1 MKKKNTIPLIVD
13 DVKTHESFEMTRLIY
28 FSIGAVDF
36 LSDLLIEY
44 DNQEFPV
51 TVVDFHGIITGTLDN
66 AEFETKES
74 IETLFDRIEDTD
86 GLFVDTNDIWLPN
99 EMFAQPGKRSDLIR
113 VSTHLF
119 KLALT
124 YRSDKLS
131 YSDFI
136 ASTSDLVSDIYESP
150 VEDNAFK
157 EWFKA
162 QIEFAIDTYNKSP
175 EKIRLKYLES

>member
-1 MKKKNTIPLIVD
+1 MDSLPVRNNHLNTWNITMKKKITIPLIVD
-13 DVKTHESFEMTRLIY
+13 DVKTHESFEMTRFIY

-86 GLFVDTNDIWLPN
+86 GNDIKIKYSH
-99 EMFAQPGKRSDLIR
+99 F
-113 VSTHLF
+113 ST
-119 KLALT
+119 
-124 YRSDKLS
+124 
-131 YSDFI
+131 
-136 ASTSDLVSDIYESP
+136 
-150 VEDNAFK
+150 
-157 EWFKA
+157 
-162 QIEFAIDTYNKSP
+162 
-175 EKIRLKYLES
+175 